1 MSKQTL
7 SPPTLRRDETIV
19 GWSYYAFQMIV
30 LPSLLFSLN
39 GLLKKPAGE
48 AEVNFTYLLLN
59 FLATLWIYH
68 RFLGGAFRQAKSHPA
83 ELVQGV
89 VLGLAAYW
97 ASFYILTWAIQLL
110 DPSYVNQNDASIA
123 GMTQSGYYF
132 MVLGTVIFAPITEEC
147 VYRGLLFRNLWRT
160 GPIVAYL
167 VSMFAFSIVHIISYL
182 GVYTPLQMTLAFLQ
196 YLPAGLC
203 LAWCYVKS
211 GSICGPILMHALINL
226 YSINQLR

>member
-123 GMTQSGYYF
+123 GMAQSGYYF

-167 VSMFAFSIVHIISYL
+167 VSMFAFSSVHIIS
-182 GVYTPLQMTLAFLQ
+182 
-196 YLPAGLC
+196 
-203 LAWCYVKS
+203 
-211 GSICGPILMHALINL
+211 
-226 YSINQLR
+226 